1 MWLVVFVSKRWKAM
15 CWLYIIVCYILINCW
30 IVVTLHLEL
39 EWCHVAYTVS
49 TNGMILWYFKKS
61 LHVLR
66 MLVILALSCEA
77 MNDNIFLFS
86 LNIMMITIKEKHIL
100 LKERLVIVI
109 HVISQSQG
117 KGITLLQTLVMI
129 QHKKLL
135 HPTTVNVWMKRKMM
149 NMLSLVAM

>member
-1 MWLVVFVSKRWKAM
+1 
-15 CWLYIIVCYILINCW
+15 
-30 IVVTLHLEL
+30 
-39 EWCHVAYTVS
+39 
-49 TNGMILWYFKKS
+49 
-61 LHVLR
+61 